1 MVLPWPNTDMS
12 DQDERIEELESKVG
26 RLEATI
32 QGLTE
37 ELVEVHDRL
46 ETLEAAADAQSAAE
60 SAQSPETRRSEQS
73 ADDAS
78 AQTDKNDEAKSGES
92 HEEDETGG
100 DSGLGD
106 DIIVA

>member
-1 MVLPWPNTDMS
+1 MS
-12 DQDERIEELESKVG
+12 ERVEGIEELESKVE

-46 ETLEAAADAQSAAE
+46 ETLEGEAAPSDQSDQSDQSARPEQDEA
-60 SAQSPETRRSEQS
+60 AQAGTDNSKRSETQ
-73 ADDAS
+73 
-78 AQTDKNDEAKSGES
+78 K
-92 HEEDETGG
+92 EDETGG
-100 DSGLGD
+100 DSEYSD

>member
-1 MVLPWPNTDMS
+1 MVLPWANTDMS
-12 DQDERIEELESKVG
+12 DQAERVEELESKVE

-46 ETLEAAADAQSAAE
+46 ETLEETDAAE
-60 SAQSPETRRSEQS
+60 QTTRTRTETEASEP
-73 ADDAS
+73 
-78 AQTDKNDEAKSGES
+78 QTTETEQNDEAKSQES
-92 HEEDETGG
+92 HEEDETGD

>member
-1 MVLPWPNTDMS
+1 MS
-12 DQDERIEELESKVG
+12 DRDDRVDELESKVE

-46 ETLEAAADAQSAAE
+46 ETLEDADAPTQSPTRAADRRRSPESESGASAARTDENDGDKSQE
-60 SAQSPETRRSEQS
+60 SQ
-73 ADDAS
+73 
-78 AQTDKNDEAKSGES
+78 N
-92 HEEDETGG
+92 EDETGG
-100 DSGLGD
+100 DSELGD

>member
-1 MVLPWPNTDMS
+1 MVLPWPITDMS
-12 DQDERIEELESKVG
+12 DQDERIEELESKVE

-46 ETLEAAADAQSAAE
+46 ETLEGE
-60 SAQSPETRRSEQS
+60 
-73 ADDAS
+73 DAS
-78 AQTDKNDEAKSGES
+78 PDERERTEDARTQKDKNDDSKSNES
-92 HEEDETGG
+92 QKEDETGD
-100 DSGLGD
+100 DSELGD

>member
-1 MVLPWPNTDMS
+1 MVLPWGNTDMS
-12 DQDERIEELESKVG
+12 DQGERVEELESKVE

-46 ETLEAAADAQSAAE
+46 ETLEESGATETATASPSRKSGPDGTETAE
-60 SAQSPETRRSEQS
+60 
-73 ADDAS
+73 
-78 AQTDKNDEAKSGES
+78 NDEAKSQES
-92 HEEDETGG
+92 QNEDETGE